1 LTDTGQKSLSA
12 DMAQTDII
20 SEIETFAAQAG
31 IAPAT
36 VTSRAVQN
44 SRLYQRMKDGGSCT
58 IQTAGRIR
66 DYIAAQV
73 VAPAPTPTQED
84 AA

>member
-1 LTDTGQKSLSA
+1 
-12 DMAQTDII
+12 MAQTDILT
-20 SEIETFAAQAG
+20 EIEAFAAQAG

-58 IQTAGRIR
+58 IHTAGRIR
-66 DYIAAQV
+66 DYIAAHPV
-73 VAPAPTPTQED
+73 LENGTANEE